1 MKKEHFDDT
10 KTIRLLAEGSEHAFT
25 LIFDRYQAKVYR
37 AAYKILKSRPLAE
50 EIVQEVFLKVWAR
63 RIAFPEIKSLEAFL
77 YTTARNLTIDY
88 WRKRKVE
95 ISVAYKF
102 AVQQNLTDLTIEHA
116 VLDSEY
122 EQLLQQAI
130 DKLTPRQK
138 TAYELS
144 RIEGLSHQDIATRLN
159 ISDSRVNNLI
169 TKAVS
174 TIRETLKPHIGYTF
188 LPLLLDIFKEQ

>member
-10 KTIRLLAEGSEHAFT
+10 KTIRLLAGGSEHAFT

-63 RIAFPEIKSLEAFL
+63 RIAFPEIRSLEAFL
-77 YTTARNLTIDY
+77 YTSARNLTIDY
-88 WRKRKVE
+88 
-95 ISVAYKF
+95 
-102 AVQQNLTDLTIEHA
+102 
-116 VLDSEY
+116 
-122 EQLLQQAI
+122 
-130 DKLTPRQK
+130 
-138 TAYELS
+138 
-144 RIEGLSHQDIATRLN
+144 
-159 ISDSRVNNLI
+159 LI

-188 LPLLLDIFKEQ
+188 LPLLLDVFKER